1 MAALNPNAITKFVGD
16 VFIRD
21 AGTNQTLVDIGAVRG
36 LMFSVDGTANRVLIN
51 SDNKGTVFS
60 GFTPESAIEVELL
73 ESKNRDLIAKFFNA
87 TSTDIAGAST
97 PVVGQILRT
106 TAQAATW
113 AIGEIIYIDGA
124 QQNIS
129 AVTVKNNG
137 VTITMAS
144 NYTITKDP
152 TANRVGITNISAGA
166 VTLNGNLTID
176 YTHTVVAAKE
186 VSISNTFAADKEV
199 YVKIQA
205 VSEGKYFTIELDRA
219 RLETKYDLSFL
230 DPTNG
235 GDIKGAT
242 LKFVLQRAGTMKY
255 HDEIL

>member
-1 MAALNPNAITKFVGD
+1 MAALNPNAVTKFVGD
-16 VFIRD
+16 VFVRD

-36 LMFSVDGTANRVLIN
+36 LMFSVDSGANRVLID
-51 SDNKGTVFS
+51 SDNKGTIFS
-60 GFTPESAIEVELL
+60 GFTPVQSIELELL
-73 ESKNRDLIAKFFNA
+73 ENKNRDLLARFFNT
-87 TSTDIAGAST
+87 TSVDVAGAST

-106 TAQAATW
+106 TAQSTTW
-113 AIGEIIYIDGA
+113 AVGEIIYIDGA

-137 VTITMAS
+137 VTITPTG
-144 NYTITKDP
+144 NYTVTKDP
-152 TANRVGITNISAGA
+152 TANRVGITNINAAA

-186 VSISNTFAADKEV
+186 TTIASIFTADKEV

-205 VSEGKYFTIELDRA
+205 TSSGKNFTIELDRA
-219 RLETKYDLSFL
+219 RIESKYDLNFL
-230 DPTNG
+230 DPTIS

-242 LKFVLQRAGTMKY
+242 LKFTLQRGGSMKF